1 MVILLIYGISTFSLT
16 ASTPNLYQQD
26 MATLVVL
33 GGLPGFGMIK
43 KDFEA
48 DRTKTHFINA
58 CGG

>member
-1 MVILLIYGISTFSLT
+1 SLT

-26 MATLVVL
+26 METLVVL